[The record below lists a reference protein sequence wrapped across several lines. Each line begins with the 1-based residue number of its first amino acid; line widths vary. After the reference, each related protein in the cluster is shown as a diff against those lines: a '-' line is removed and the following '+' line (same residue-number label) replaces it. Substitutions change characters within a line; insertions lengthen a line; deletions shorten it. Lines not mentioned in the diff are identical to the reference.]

1 MARQSSSMR
10 AGRSGRETTLVDREN
25 VHFLLLNI
33 GHFLTR
39 LFMLIFATAAALT
52 LSRDWGMSYGELIA
66 FATPGFVAY
75 AVFTLPAGW
84 LADRWSREGMMA
96 VFFVGI
102 GAASAVTALAETPVQ
117 MAVGLFA
124 IGMFAAIYHPVGI
137 ALVIHGRQRTG
148 VPIAIN
154 GIFGNLG
161 VAAAA
166 LITALFI
173 DHAGWRSAFVWP
185 GLFSMVIGGVYLFVV
200 AGRSHEGHQKARPAS
215 AGGAG
220 QMLFDRATMIRV
232 LVIVFL
238 TSSMGGLVFQSTT
251 FTLPKVF
258 DEQLGDIAVTASD
271 VGWFAFL
278 VLAIAAV
285 GQLIVG
291 YLVDRV
297 PVRRVFMIVAALQA
311 SLFAIMPGLTGWQ
324 ALIVAIAFMFAV
336 FGQIPINDVLIGRVT
351 HTEWRSRVFALRY
364 MINFSI
370 IASSVPLIA
379 WIHSSW
385 GFDTLFVLLAVT
397 AACIFAAVSLLPV
410 LRFAATPA
418 E

>member
-1 MARQSSSMR
+1 M
-10 AGRSGRETTLVDREN
+10 TDREN
-25 VHFLLLNI
+25 IHFLLLNI
-33 GHFLTR
+33 GHFLTH

-66 FATPGFVAY
+66 HATPGFIAY

-84 LADRWSREGMMA
+84 LADRWSREGMMV
-96 VFFVGI
+96 VFFLGI
-102 GAASAVTALAETPVQ
+102 GAASVVTALAETPMQ
-117 MAVGLFA
+117 MAVGLA
-124 IGMFAAIYHPVGI
+124 VIGMFAAIYHPVGI

-148 VPIAIN
+148 IPIAIN

-161 VAAAA
+161 VAAAT

-173 DHAGWRSAFVWP
+173 DYAGWRSSFVWP
-185 GLFSMVIGGVYLFVV
+185 GLFSIVMGVAYLWVV
-200 AGRSHEGHQKARPAS
+200 AGRSVEGRQRAKPES
-215 AGGAG
+215 GGGAT
-220 QMLFDRATMIRV
+220 QMPFDRAIVIRV
-232 LVIVFL
+232 LVIVLL
-238 TSSMGGLVFQSTT
+238 TSSLGGLVFQSTT

-258 DEQLGDIAVTASD
+258 DEQLGDLAVSASD

-278 VLAIAAV
+278 VLAVAAV

-297 PVRRVFMIVAALQA
+297 PVRRIFMIVAALQV

-324 ALIVAIAFMFAV
+324 ALIVAFAFMFAV

-351 HTEWRSRVFALRY
+351 HSAWRSRVYALRY

-379 WIHSSW
+379 WIYSGW
-385 GFDTLFVLLAVT
+385 GFGTLFVLLAFT
-397 AACIFAAVSLLPV
+397 AAGILAAASMLPV
-410 LRFAATPA
+410 LRFAVAPA

>member
-1 MARQSSSMR
+1 M
-10 AGRSGRETTLVDREN
+10 VNREN

-33 GHFLTR
+33 GHFLTH
-39 LFMLIFATAAALT
+39 LFMLIFATAAALS

-66 FATPGFVAY
+66 FATPGFIAY

-84 LADRWSREGMMA
+84 LADRWSREGMM
-96 VFFVGI
+96 VIFFLGI
-102 GAASAVTALAETPVQ
+102 GAASAVTALVETPVQ

-124 IGMFAAIYHPVGI
+124 IGVFAAIYHPVGI
-137 ALVIHGRQRTG
+137 ALVIHGRVRTG

-185 GLFSMVIGGVYLFVV
+185 GLFSMVMGGVYLFVV
-200 AGRSHEGHQKARPAS
+200 AGRSLDGHQKAKPAS
-215 AGGAG
+215 GGVAG

-238 TSSMGGLVFQSTT
+238 TSSMGGLIFQSTT

-258 DEQLGDIAVTASD
+258 DEQLGDIAVSASE
-271 VGWFAFL
+271 VGLFAFL

-297 PVRRVFMIVAALQA
+297 PVRRVFMIVAALQV

-324 ALIVAIAFMFAV
+324 ALIVAVAFMFAV
-336 FGQIPINDVLIGRVT
+336 FGQIPINDVLIGRVARS
-351 HTEWRSRVFALRY
+351 EWRSRVYALRY
-364 MINFSI
+364 TINFSI

-379 WIHSSW
+379 WIHSRW
-385 GFDTLFVLLAVT
+385 GFDTLFMLLAVT
-397 AACIFAAVSLLPV
+397 AACILAAVSLLPV
-410 LRFAATPA
+410 LRFSAAPA

>member
-1 MARQSSSMR
+1 MA
-10 AGRSGRETTLVDREN
+10 DREN

-33 GHFLTR
+33 GHFLTH

-52 LSRDWGMSYGELIA
+52 LSRDWGMSYGKLIA
-66 FATPGFVAY
+66 FATPGFIAY

-96 VFFVGI
+96 VFFLGV
-102 GAASAVTALAETPVQ
+102 GAASAFTALAETPVQ
-117 MAVGLFA
+117 MAVGLSV

-137 ALVIHGRQRTG
+137 ALVVHGRQRTG

-173 DHAGWRSAFVWP
+173 DHADWRSAFVWP
-185 GLFSMVIGGVYLFVV
+185 GLFSIAMGVAYLFVV
-200 AGRSHEGHQKARPAS
+200 AGRSVEAHESARPDS
-215 AGGAG
+215 ESGAA
-220 QMLFDRATMIRV
+220 QMLFDRATVIRV
-232 LVIVFL
+232 LLIVFM
-238 TSSMGGLVFQSTT
+238 TSSLGGLVFQSTT

-258 DEQLGDIAVTASD
+258 DEQLGDLAVSASD

-278 VLAIAAV
+278 VLTVAAV

-291 YLVDRV
+291 YLVDRL
-297 PVRRVFMIVAALQA
+297 PVRRIFMVVAALQV

-351 HTEWRSRVFALRY
+351 HSAWRSRVYALRY

-379 WIHSSW
+379 WIYSGW
-385 GFDTLFVLLAVT
+385 GFDTLFVLLAIT
-397 AACIFAAVSLLPV
+397 ASGILIAASLLPV
-410 LRFAATPA
+410 LRFAAAPA
-418 E
+418 A

>member
-1 MARQSSSMR
+1 
-10 AGRSGRETTLVDREN
+10 LVNREN

-33 GHFLTR
+33 GHFLTH
-39 LFMLIFATAAALT
+39 LFMLIFATAAALS

-66 FATPGFVAY
+66 FATPGFIAY

-84 LADRWSREGMMA
+84 LADRWSREGMM
-96 VFFVGI
+96 VIFFLGI
-102 GAASAVTALAETPVQ
+102 GAASAVTALVETPVQ

-124 IGMFAAIYHPVGI
+124 IGVFAAIYHPVGI
-137 ALVIHGRQRTG
+137 ALVIHGRVRTG

-185 GLFSMVIGGVYLFVV
+185 GLFSMVMGGVYLFVV
-200 AGRSHEGHQKARPAS
+200 AGRSLDGHQKAKPAS
-215 AGGAG
+215 GGVAG

-238 TSSMGGLVFQSTT
+238 TSSMGGLIFQSTT

-258 DEQLGDIAVTASD
+258 DEQLGDIAVSASE
-271 VGWFAFL
+271 VGLFAFL

-297 PVRRVFMIVAALQA
+297 PVRRVFMIVAALQV

-324 ALIVAIAFMFAV
+324 ALIVAVAFMFAV
-336 FGQIPINDVLIGRVT
+336 FGQIPINDVLIGRVARS
-351 HTEWRSRVFALRY
+351 EWRSRVYALRY
-364 MINFSI
+364 TINFSI

-379 WIHSSW
+379 WIHSRW
-385 GFDTLFVLLAVT
+385 GFDTLFMLLAVT
-397 AACIFAAVSLLPV
+397 AACILAAVSLLPV
-410 LRFAATPA
+410 LRFSAAPA

>member
-1 MARQSSSMR
+1 VER
-10 AGRSGRETTLVDREN
+10 LVGKTDLADREN

-33 GHFLTR
+33 GHFLTH

-66 FATPGFVAY
+66 FATPGFIAY

-96 VFFVGI
+96 VFFLGV
-102 GAASAVTALAETPVQ
+102 GAASAFTALAETPVQ
-117 MAVGLFA
+117 MAVGLSV

-137 ALVIHGRQRTG
+137 ALVVHGRQRTG

-173 DHAGWRSAFVWP
+173 DHADWRSAFVWP
-185 GLFSMVIGGVYLFVV
+185 GLFSIAMGVAYLFVV
-200 AGRSHEGHQKARPAS
+200 AGRSVEAHKSARPDS
-215 AGGAG
+215 ESGAA
-220 QMLFDRATMIRV
+220 QMLFDRATVIRV
-232 LVIVFL
+232 LLIVFM
-238 TSSMGGLVFQSTT
+238 TSSLGGLVFQSTT

-258 DEQLGDIAVTASD
+258 DEQLGDLAVSASD

-278 VLAIAAV
+278 VLAVAAV

-291 YLVDRV
+291 YLVDRL
-297 PVRRVFMIVAALQA
+297 PVRRIFMVVAALQV

-351 HTEWRSRVFALRY
+351 HSAWRSRVYALRY

-379 WIHSSW
+379 WIYSGW
-385 GFDTLFVLLAVT
+385 GFDTLFVLLAIT
-397 AACIFAAVSLLPV
+397 ASGILIAASLLPV
-410 LRFAATPA
+410 LRFAAAPA

>member
-1 MARQSSSMR
+1 LA
-10 AGRSGRETTLVDREN
+10 DREN

-33 GHFLTR
+33 GHFLTH

-52 LSRDWGMSYGELIA
+52 LSREWAMSYGELIA
-66 FATPGFVAY
+66 FATPGFIAY

-96 VFFVGI
+96 VFFLGI
-102 GAASAVTALAETPVQ
+102 GAASAFTALAETPVQ
-117 MAVGLFA
+117 MAVGLSV

-137 ALVIHGRQRTG
+137 ALVVHGRQRTG

-173 DHAGWRSAFVWP
+173 DHADWRSAFVWP
-185 GLFSMVIGGVYLFVV
+185 GLFSVAMGVAYLFVV
-200 AGRSHEGHQKARPAS
+200 AGRSVEAHES
-215 AGGAG
+215 AKPESESGTT
-220 QMLFDRATMIRV
+220 QMLFDRATVIRV
-232 LVIVFL
+232 LLIVFT
-238 TSSMGGLVFQSTT
+238 TSSLGGLVFQSTT

-258 DEQLGDIAVTASD
+258 DEQLGNLAVSASD

-278 VLAIAAV
+278 VLGIAAV

-291 YLVDRV
+291 YLVDRL
-297 PVRRVFMIVAALQA
+297 PVRRIFMVVAVLQV
-311 SLFAIMPGLTGWQ
+311 SLFAMMPGLTGWQ
-324 ALIVAIAFMFAV
+324 ALVVAIAFMFAV

-351 HTEWRSRVFALRY
+351 HSAWRSRVYALRY

-370 IASSVPLIA
+370 IASLVPLIA
-379 WIHSSW
+379 WVYSGW
-385 GFDTLFVLLAVT
+385 GFDTLFVLLAIT
-397 AACIFAAVSLLPV
+397 ASGILIAASLLPV
-410 LRFAATPA
+410 LHFAAAPA

>member
-1 MARQSSSMR
+1 MA
-10 AGRSGRETTLVDREN
+10 DREN

-33 GHFLTR
+33 GHFLTH

>member
-1 MARQSSSMR
+1 
-10 AGRSGRETTLVDREN
+10 LVDREN

-33 GHFLTR
+33 GHFLTH